1 MKLIIDAQL
10 PPQLAVWIWEQF
22 GVEAYSVKY
31 LGLHDAEDG
40 QIFAEA
46 RRMEGIVIT
55 KDEDCVRLFH
65 QLGSPPKILWITCGN
80 TSNQKMREILLRR
93 LTFALE
99 PLATADLVEIS
110 D

>member
-10 PPQLAVWIWEQF
+10 PPQLAVWMREQF
-22 GVEAYSVKY
+22 GLEAYSAKY

-46 RRMEGIVIT
+46 RQMEAIVMT
-55 KDEDCVRLFH
+55 KDEDFIRLFH
-65 QLGSPPKILWITCGN
+65 QRGSPPKILWITCGN
-80 TSNQKMREILLRR
+80 TSNQRMREILTQR
-93 LTFALE
+93 LAFALE
-99 PLATADLVEIS
+99 LLENTDLVEIS